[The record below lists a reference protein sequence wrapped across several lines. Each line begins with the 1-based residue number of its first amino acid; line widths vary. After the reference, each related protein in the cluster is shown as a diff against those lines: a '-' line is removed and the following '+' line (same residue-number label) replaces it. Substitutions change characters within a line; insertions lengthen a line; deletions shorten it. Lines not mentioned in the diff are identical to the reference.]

1 MKFSLS
7 WLKTHLDTDAP
18 ITMIADTLSSI
29 GLEVEAIEDRAAGL
43 APFKIVRVIEAVQHP
58 NADRL
63 RVCRVQTAEGEVG
76 VVCGAPN
83 ARTGMMAV
91 FAPPGSVVPGSGM
104 ILKVGEIRGVASA
117 GMLVSERELGLGED
131 HDGIIDLPSDAP
143 LGMSYA
149 SWAGLDDPII
159 EIGVTPNRGDGF
171 SVRGVAR
178 DLAAAG
184 LGTLRPW
191 SPAPVIGA
199 GESLIGWRNEFP
211 EACPLVVGRTV
222 RGVKNG
228 ESPDWLKRRLTAIG
242 LRPISALVDITNFFT
257 IDLGRPLHV
266 FDAGKVAGGVLTLRR
281 GAADGERFAGL
292 HGKEVIAGPEDCVIA
307 DARGAQSLAGIV
319 GGEATSCDVATTD
332 VFIECALFDRVRIAL
347 TGQRSGI
354 HSDAR
359 QRFERGIDPSILPQ
373 ALDAATAMIMSLC
386 GGTPSD
392 IVTAGSEPAWPRDAA
407 LRFARLESFGG
418 HAVAPARAVAI
429 LQGLGFTPRR
439 QDVDQ
444 VVVSVP
450 PWRND
455 VAVTRSNYSYDPAIY
470 TVNDPVSML
479 DPAPELSAE
488 RAHQAAAGA
497 AAVAAEIDLIEE
509 VLRIN
514 GLDQIAPVS
523 LPAWSPVPQPTLTAR
538 QTRTMRARRVL
549 AARGLDECV
558 TFSFVA
564 QAVAAQFGAVPEQLR
579 VANPIAAD
587 LDQMRPTPLATLTL
601 AAQSNV
607 ARGMADVALFE
618 VGPGFTDATPSG
630 QNLIA
635 AGLRVGA
642 RPLSWLDADRTVD
655 LWDAKSDLFAVLTEL
670 GVPLESLSVT
680 AGAPAHFHPGQSG
693 TVRQGPKT
701 VLGYFGT
708 LHPTVTARF
717 DLPARSVGFELML
730 DAIADP
736 KRRRKAAPDLSPLQP
751 VRRDFAFV
759 VDATVAAETLI
770 RAVRGAER
778 ALITDVTLFD
788 RYEGEHVA
796 AGKVSLA
803 LAVTLQPREQSLTDA
818 EIDAVAHKIIAAVSK
833 ATGGVLRGAA

>member
-18 ITMIADTLSSI
+18 LSVIAETLSSI

-63 RVCRVQTAEGEVG
+63 RVCRVQTDQGEVG

-104 ILKVGEIRGVASA
+104 ILKIGEIRGVASA

-131 HDGIIDLPSDAP
+131 HDGIIDLPADAP

-149 SWAGLDDPII
+149 RWAGLDDPII

-191 SPAPVIGA
+191 SPAPVPGA
-199 GESLIGWRNEFP
+199 GESLIVWRNEFP
-211 EACPLVVGRTV
+211 DACPLVVGRTV

-228 ESPDWLKRRLTAIG
+228 DSPDWLKRRLTAIG

-257 IDLGRPLHV
+257 LDLGRPLHV
-266 FDAGKVAGGVLTLRR
+266 FDAGKVTGGVLTLRR
-281 GAADGERFAGL
+281 GTDERFAGL
-292 HGKEVIAGPEDCVIA
+292 HGKDVVAGHEDCVIA

-319 GGEATSCDVATTD
+319 GGEATSCEAATTD

-347 TGQRSGI
+347 TGQRTGI

-373 ALDAATAMIMSLC
+373 ALDAATAMIMALC
-386 GGTPSD
+386 GGTPSA
-392 IVTAGSEPAWPRDAA
+392 IVTAGAEPAWQREAA
-407 LRFARLESFGG
+407 LRFARLDSFGG
-418 HAVAPARAVAI
+418 HAVAPARAAAI

-439 QDVDQ
+439 QDDDHL
-444 VVVSVP
+444 VVAVP

-455 VAVTRSNYSYDPAIY
+455 VAVTRSNYTYDPAIY
-470 TVNDPVSML
+470 AVSGPVSML
-479 DPAPELSAE
+479 DPGPELSAE
-488 RAHQAAAGA
+488 RAQQAAAGA

-514 GLDQIAPVS
+514 GLDQVEPVS
-523 LPAWSPVPQPTLTAR
+523 LPALSPVPQPTLTAR

-564 QAVAAQFGAVPEQLR
+564 QAVAAQFGVVPEQLR
-579 VANPIAAD
+579 VVNPIAAD
-587 LDQMRPTPLATLTL
+587 LDQMRPTPLATLVL
-601 AAQSNV
+601 AAQSNA
-607 ARGMADVALFE
+607 ARGIADVALFE
-618 VGPGFTDATPSG
+618 VGPGFADPTPSG
-630 QNLIA
+630 QKLIA
-635 AGLRVGA
+635 AGLRLGTT
-642 RPLSWLDADRTVD
+642 PLSWLDADRPVD
-655 LWDAKSDLFAVLTEL
+655 LWDAKADLFAVLAEL
-670 GVPLESLSVT
+670 GVPLEALTV
-680 AGAPAHFHPGQSG
+680 AAEAPAHFHPGQSG

-708 LHPTVTARF
+708 LHPTVSARF
-717 DLPARSVGFELML
+717 DLPARTVGFELML

-759 VDATVAAETLI
+759 IDATVPAETLI

-788 RYEGEHVA
+788 HYEGEHVA
-796 AGKVSLA
+796 SGKISLA

-818 EIDAVAHKIIAAVSK
+818 EIEAVSNKIIAAVGK
-833 ATGGVLRGAA
+833 ATGGVLRGA